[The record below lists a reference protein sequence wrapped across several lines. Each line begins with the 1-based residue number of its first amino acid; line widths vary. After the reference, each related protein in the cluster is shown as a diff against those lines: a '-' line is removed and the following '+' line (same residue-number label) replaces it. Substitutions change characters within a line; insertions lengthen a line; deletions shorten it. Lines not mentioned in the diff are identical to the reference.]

1 MAYSSWSLGL
11 LFIGWI
17 IKLRMEYWGRIIIII
32 FRGEYFFERRG
43 EGGNVTFRIIK
54 D

>member
-17 IKLRMEYWGRIIIII
+17 IRPRMEYWTNNNNII